1 MKNILAIALLL
12 GTASGLYARTLPPV
26 AAKELPPA
34 IALTCEAEKIELET
48 LSKTDYADIHLR
60 CTLENRSAVSIIF
73 LQATPIALSAEIVKL
88 GSSVRTVASG
98 FFATSSFLLQEDE
111 WKTLIGEL
119 NRPKPPPGK
128 TYSLA
133 PGGTQSFN
141 SVIRFDLP
149 QQPFFIGLPPEASVE
164 NKSLA
169 FLKDLSPLSLK
180 MRFETWSILSLMIKN
195 KIHVSQ
201 QRDFGRKL
209 RHQWQHDGYLW
220 LDEIQAEPMM
230 IDLNTA
236 IIK

>member
-1 MKNILAIALLL
+1 MKTVWVIALLL
-12 GTASGLYARTLPPV
+12 GTASGLYARPLPRV
-26 AAKELPPA
+26 AAKEVRPA
-34 IALTCEAEKIELET
+34 IAVTCEAEKIELET

-60 CTLENRSAVSIIF
+60 CTLENGSWVPIIF
-73 LQATPIALSAEIVKL
+73 LQATPIALSAEIVTL

-111 WKTLIGEL
+111 WKTLVGEL
-119 NRPKPPPGK
+119 NRQKPPPGK

-149 QQPFFIGLPPEASVE
+149 HQPFFIGLPPEASVE

-169 FLKDLSPLSLK
+169 FLKDVSPLSLK
-180 MRFETWSILSLMIKN
+180 VRFETWSILPLMIRN
-195 KIHVSQ
+195 KIQVSR

-209 RHQWQHDGYLW
+209 RSQWKPDGYLW
-220 LDEIQAEPMM
+220 LDETQAEPMT

-236 IIK
+236 VGK